1 MAAKTLKY
9 SVSLTDKEV
18 QTFPEG
24 KENQYTKRKTES
36 CVFILQ
42 QTIQRLLHLT
52 GSLRYL
58 FIYLFIARVL
68 LACWLMFQFLT
79 FGKKKLD
86 CTNALGMQSGAI
98 PDIRVTASSTW
109 NSYTGAS
116 LARLNLTE
124 RGNYSGGW
132 VAGVQ
137 ASSQYLQVVFGATDT
152 VLTGIATQG
161 REDADQWVKSYFL
174 IYKNS
179 HWHNYKETRGIAYSV
194 SMIQASLSDIII

>member
-1 MAAKTLKY
+1 MPFSDYFGFGVTSCTATRMAWP
-9 SVSLTDKEV
+9 V
-18 QTFPEG
+18 
-24 KENQYTKRKTES
+24 
-36 CVFILQ
+36 
-42 QTIQRLLHLT
+42 
-52 GSLRYL
+52 GSY
-58 FIYLFIARVL
+58 
-68 LACWLMFQFLT
+68 
-79 FGKKKLD
+79 FGFSPFEKNLD

-98 PDIRVTASSTW
+98 PDIRLSASSTL

-161 REDADQWVKSYFL
+161 REGADQWVKSYFL

>member
-1 MAAKTLKY
+1 MPFGSYFRFSVTSCRGTRMAWPVGSY
-9 SVSLTDKEV
+9 FSFSL
-18 QTFPEG
+18 
-24 KENQYTKRKTES
+24 
-36 CVFILQ
+36 
-42 QTIQRLLHLT
+42 
-52 GSLRYL
+52 
-58 FIYLFIARVL
+58 
-68 LACWLMFQFLT
+68 
-79 FGKKKLD
+79 FGKKNLD

-98 PDIRVTASSTW
+98 PDISLSASSTW

-137 ASSQYLQVVFGATDT
+137 APSQYLQIVFGATET

-161 REDADQWVKSYFL
+161 REGANQWVKSYFL

-179 HWHNYKETRGIAYSV
+179 NWHNYKETRGIAYTV

>member
-1 MAAKTLKY
+1 MAWPVGSY
-9 SVSLTDKEV
+9 FSFSLFEK
-18 QTFPEG
+18 
-24 KENQYTKRKTES
+24 KN
-36 CVFILQ
+36 
-42 QTIQRLLHLT
+42 
-52 GSLRYL
+52 
-58 FIYLFIARVL
+58 
-68 LACWLMFQFLT
+68 LA
-79 FGKKKLD
+79 

-98 PDIRVTASSTW
+98 QDISLSASSTW

-137 ASSQYLQVVFGATDT
+137 APSQYLQIVFGATET

-161 REDADQWVKSYFL
+161 REGANQWVKSYFL

-179 HWHNYKETRGIAYSV
+179 NWHNYKETRGIAYTV

>member
-1 MAAKTLKY
+1 MPFSSYFRFSVTSCRDTRMAWPVGSY
-9 SVSLTDKEV
+9 FSFSLFE
-18 QTFPEG
+18 
-24 KENQYTKRKTES
+24 
-36 CVFILQ
+36 
-42 QTIQRLLHLT
+42 
-52 GSLRYL
+52 
-58 FIYLFIARVL
+58 
-68 LACWLMFQFLT
+68 
-79 FGKKKLD
+79 KKNLD

-98 PDIRVTASSTW
+98 PDISLSASSTW

-137 ASSQYLQVVFGATDT
+137 APSQYLQIVFGATET

-161 REDADQWVKSYFL
+161 REGANQWVKSYFL

-179 HWHNYKETRGIAYSV
+179 NRHNYKETQGIAYTV
-194 SMIQASLSDIII
+194 SMIQASLSDTII